1 VKLKVSTPLL
11 VFVVYFTTTTLF
23 RWQWS
28 LSLVWFWLGGAL
40 GMLFIYLDR
49 LIYIYWTRPHE
60 QLSEHLRHLLES
72 KRFRES
78 LTLIDQRQAEQRQL
92 VSKSVLFMAAWAAAS
107 LFIITSAA
115 SLLATGFVLGIGL
128 RLFLDIVKDIRHLLR
143 LKDWLF
149 WPIKRAVTLEETKI
163 VVVVFFAV
171 FLFFTLLVI

>member
-1 VKLKVSTPLL
+1 MVDNLRRSLAAPSSFLL
-11 VFVVYFTTTTLF
+11 AV
-23 RWQWS
+23 
-28 LSLVWFWLGGAL
+28 
-40 GMLFIYLDR
+40 
-49 LIYIYWTRPHE
+49 
-60 QLSEHLRHLLES
+60 
-72 KRFRES
+72 
-78 LTLIDQRQAEQRQL
+78 
-92 VSKSVLFMAAWAAAS
+92 AAWAAAS